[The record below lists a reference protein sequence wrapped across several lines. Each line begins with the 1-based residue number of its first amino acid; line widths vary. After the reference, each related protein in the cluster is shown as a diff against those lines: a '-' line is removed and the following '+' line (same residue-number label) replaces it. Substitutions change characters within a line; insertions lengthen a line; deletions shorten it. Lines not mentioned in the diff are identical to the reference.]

1 MNYIRKISVLAII
14 FSLLSNPVFSQTPS
28 GDTYIQGFYWNV
40 VPGGVWWDSLSKLG
54 PKLKSAGFS
63 AIYIPPPSKGAGG
76 GFSMGYDIYDHYD
89 FGEFYQKGST
99 ETRFGS
105 RIELERMVNN
115 LKSLGLDVYVD
126 VVLNHTAGGELK
138 SKNNC
143 RTDSAYLIFN
153 YPFGSKRFPKNANS
167 FNPSEN
173 NNCNQSPPYNDN
185 FFSFANDNCTDC
197 PDVRDSLIVWGSFL
211 KNFFKFTGARLDAV
225 KHINP
230 NFIAQFV
237 NQVLP
242 SSYVVA
248 EYIGNGNEIRNY
260 YNQLAAMG
268 AENVSFFD
276 FPLRYTLADM
286 CNNSSGTFDMRS
298 LDYAG
303 LVFGNGMS
311 GFNVS
316 TFVENHDFDRTGW
329 DGTIDT
335 AVGGHAPIFRDK
347 HLGYAFIL
355 FSEGRPSVFFKDYF
369 DYGLGSL
376 IDTLIFIR
384 HKFLGGNT
392 TLRNGLDPY
401 YIRQDGNQDQ
411 NLLAQ
416 NVYVARRNGW
426 GNQIGGYLV
435 INDNPSQWIDVW
447 VDTELPVGTVFK
459 DYTGKDVNKVVTGP
473 KPGGTKNRIKL
484 WAPPRSFTIYVA
496 DTLQQINHSPVLR
509 KVEKLNAFTFS
520 EFKFHFSANDVNNDT
535 LNFSFYNL
543 PAWISSTST
552 GLISGI
558 PQISDTGLYQNIIV
572 NVSDGKGG
580 IDKDTFAI
588 QVYLNHFPVIQDLND
603 TTIFITERI
612 QRQLLATDPDNDT
625 IYFAFIQRPNW
636 LGIDTLF
643 GIIAGIPSPE
653 DTGSFQ
659 VIFRA
664 YDSKGGADTS
674 SFMIFVKE
682 KKDTLIYTY
691 GKPKIDGIISIGE
704 NDWRQEWLVVDDP
717 VGDSRWTLV
726 NEFDD
731 LFFTY
736 DADSIYIGAKYTL
749 VNNTLQIFIDAGLEG
764 GETNFNSYSGYMG
777 AFPRNFRFRPE
788 DNIDL
793 MIAAWN
799 REVPRVFKIVDSNS
813 FEITSSCSRAGTT
826 QAEVAIAWNSIYGL
840 GPGLVPP
847 YTKMKIVAVIS
858 GGDNWGA
865 GDAAP
870 SNCDVELCPPGNDT
884 LYQGPDSLVTLYIAE
899 IDKNGDGIP
908 DPTIVISS
916 VAFDERTNTR
926 LDGFYISEVYPNPFN
941 SQSKIDVILGRES
954 NLEIKIY
961 DLLGREI
968 SNIVNGKFRSGKYS
982 FVIDGSN
989 LSSGVYFLR
998 IKSNE
1003 GTQMKKIIL
1012 IK

>member
-1 MNYIRKISVLAII
+1 MNRFKIILAAILI
-14 FSLLSNPVFSQTPS
+14 AFNYGLSQSPS
-28 GDTYIQGFYWNV
+28 GDIYLQGFYWNV
-40 VPGGVWWDSLSKLG
+40 VPGGVWWDSLSKIAT
-54 PKLKSAGFS
+54 KIKSAGFS

-105 RIELERMVNN
+105 KIELQRMSQTF
-115 LKSLGLDVYVD
+115 KSLGIDVYVD

-197 PDVRDSLIVWGSFL
+197 PDVRDSLIVWGQYL
-211 KNFFKFTGARLDAV
+211 KNYFGFSGARLDAV

-230 NFIAQFV
+230 SFIAQFV
-237 NQVLP
+237 NQSFP
-242 SSYVVA
+242 SSYIVA
-248 EYIGNGNEIRNY
+248 EYIGNGDEIKNY
-260 YNQLAAMG
+260 YNQLAYLG
-268 AENVSFFD
+268 AGQVSFLD

-286 CNNSSGTFDMRS
+286 CNNGSGSFDMRQ

-303 LVFGNGMS
+303 LISGKGMS

-316 TFVENHDFDRTGW
+316 TFVENHDFDRMGW

-335 AVGGHAPIFRDK
+335 AVGGHSPIFKDK
-347 HLGYAFIL
+347 HLAYAFIT
-355 FSEGRPSVFFKDYF
+355 FSEGRPLIFFKDYF

-392 TLRNGLDPY
+392 TLRNGLDPW
-401 YIRQDGNQDQ
+401 YIREDGNQDQ

-416 NVYVARRNGW
+416 DIYVARRNGW
-426 GNQIGGYLV
+426 QNQIGGYLV
-435 INDNPSQWIDVW
+435 INDNPSQRIDVW
-447 VDTELPVGTVFK
+447 VDTELPIGTVYK
-459 DYTGKDVNKVVTGP
+459 DYSGKYENKIVVGP

-484 WAPPRSFTIYVA
+484 SAPPRNFTIYIA
-496 DTLQQINHSPVLR
+496 DTTQTINHPPVLQ
-509 KVEKLNAFTFS
+509 KIDNINAYTFS
-520 EFKFHFSANDVNNDT
+520 DLKFQLIANDVNNDELIFT
-535 LNFSFYNL
+535 IQNKPDWLNFSSSGLLSGTPQLTDTGFYNH
-543 PAWISSTST
+543 
-552 GLISGI
+552 
-558 PQISDTGLYQNIIV
+558 IV
-572 NVSDGKGG
+572 VSVSDNRGG
-580 IDKDTFAI
+580 FDADTFSI
-588 QVYLNHFPVIQDLND
+588 KVYLNHFPVITDLPDTISYATQRFERQIQAQDL
-603 TTIFITERI
+603 
-612 QRQLLATDPDNDT
+612 DNDT
-625 IYFAFIQRPNW
+625 LFYSFIQKPSW
-636 LGIDTLF
+636 LGIDTSN
-643 GIIAGIPSPE
+643 GIMAGTPAPE
-653 DTGSFQ
+653 DTGKYLIVFK
-659 VIFRA
+659 V

-674 SFMIFVKE
+674 SFHLTIKA
-682 KKDTLIYTY
+682 KRDSIIYTY
-691 GKPKIDGIISIGE
+691 AKPKIDGNISINE
-704 NDWRQEWLVVDDP
+704 NDWRPEWLIVDDP
-717 VGDSRWTLV
+717 NNDSRWTLV

-736 DADSIYIGAKYTL
+736 DADSIYLGAKYTL
-749 VNNTLQIFIDAGLEG
+749 VNNTLQIFIDAGIDG

-777 AFPRNFRFRPE
+777 AFPRNFRFRQE

-799 REVPRVFKIVDSNS
+799 KEKPRIFKIKDSNS
-813 FEITSSCSRAGTT
+813 VEISSFCTRAGTT
-826 QAEVAIAWNSIYGL
+826 QAEVAISWNSIFGL

-847 YTKMKIVAVIS
+847 FTKLKIVSVIS
-858 GGDNWGA
+858 GGENWGA

-870 SNCDVELCPPGNDT
+870 SNCDVDLCPPGNDT
-884 LYQGPDSLVTLYIAE
+884 LYQGPDSLTILYISE

-908 DPTIVISS
+908 DPTIAISS
-916 VAFDERTNTR
+916 VDDKTKDHSELNEY
-926 LDGFYISEVYPNPFN
+926 YISNVYPNPFN
-941 SQSKIDVILGRES
+941 SQTKLDLILKKET
-954 NLEIKIY
+954 NLEIKIF
-961 DLLGREI
+961 DLVGQEI
-968 SNIVNGKFRSGKYS
+968 NSIFNEKVKAGSYS
-982 FVIDGSN
+982 FTISSQK
-989 LSSGVYFLR
+989 LSSGVYFIR
-998 IKSNE
+998 IKTDE
-1003 GTQMKKIIL
+1003 IIQMKKLIL